1 MVLHSERWTLTDDF
15 HQPQHSDPPP
25 RLVCLGTPLATCAL
39 PTGVFYLLTYLL
51 TQNPHSHLKA
61 IAYQA
66 IHMYPLSIKKDY
78 PRGAPMS
85 HVHVGCR
92 LMSAS
97 RRRVPG
103 EKTYHATLP
112 PDDRSAGRL

>member
-51 TQNPHSHLKA
+51 
-61 IAYQA
+61 
-66 IHMYPLSIKKDY
+66 DD
-78 PRGAPMS
+78 RDFD
-85 HVHVGCR
+85 
-92 LMSAS
+92 
-97 RRRVPG
+97 RRRFVW
-103 EKTYHATLP
+103 
-112 PDDRSAGRL
+112 RSPSVVRRRRFVQSHGRRAERCTRYR